1 MPKFKVN
8 CYPVTFL
15 SDNKYKTLN
24 LILLKMRPKLAEKGE
39 GIQQKYNKIKQ
50 KQNVKDT
57 ENSMVIIK
65 GKEGLEGGRNG

>member
-1 MPKFKVN
+1 
-8 CYPVTFL
+8 
-15 SDNKYKTLN
+15 
-24 LILLKMRPKLAEKGE
+24 MRPKLAEKGE